1 MYFINEGS
9 IAQIPGVWKRQLLI
23 FRIVSTE
30 LLRGSWDP
38 EPLPEGHPI
47 YGHPGIRLTPHT
59 SGQTERFEDLLT
71 AKIFA
76 NLDRFLAG
84 QPLIDQVDPQKG
96 Y

>member
-1 MYFINEGS
+1 M
-9 IAQIPGVWKRQLLI
+9 PK
-23 FRIVSTE
+23 FRAFGKGNCLFFGLSARSCSE
-30 LLRGSWDP
+30 ARGTP
-38 EPLPEGHPI
+38 NHCRRGHPI
-47 YGHPGIRLTPHT
+47 YSHPGIRLTPHT

-71 AKIFA
+71 AKIFT